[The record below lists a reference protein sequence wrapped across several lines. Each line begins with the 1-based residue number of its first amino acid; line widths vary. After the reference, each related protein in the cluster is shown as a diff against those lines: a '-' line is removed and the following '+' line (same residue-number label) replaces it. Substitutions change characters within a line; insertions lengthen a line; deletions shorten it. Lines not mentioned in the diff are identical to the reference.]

1 MSYQLSA
8 VVADVELLREQTV
21 DLDHA
26 VLAAL
31 RQDFALLPVTP
42 QLVEEL
48 TGGLP
53 DFATG
58 EPSAADPF
66 RLILSPALADD
77 GSRSRR
83 GDRRAELALSD
94 DGSRSRR
101 GDRPAFIRSGAP
113 PGGAEAE
120 LWPPAE
126 LELSELLARWSRQG
140 PVAYLEAE
148 FAGGLGHQSAVV
160 WLGGEVSWG
169 PRFDG
174 ALDGPRAEWPI
185 NAALVQLG
193 AEPGPWIDPFAE
205 LGLHLERDTAGWLAH
220 GRRGLSADYWDD
232 LAEEWELRQSARHQQ
247 PHRPGPVGDWG
258 SA

>member
-8 VVADVELLREQTV
+8 VVADVELLREQTA

-26 VLAAL
+26 VLGAL

-42 QLVEEL
+42 QLVQEL
-48 TGGLP
+48 TGDLP
-53 DFATG
+53 DFAAG
-58 EPSAADPF
+58 EPSAEQPF
-66 RLILSPALADD
+66 QLVLSPALAAD
-77 GSRSRR
+77 GSRSQR
-83 GDRRAELALSD
+83 G
-94 DGSRSRR
+94 
-101 GDRPAFIRSGAP
+101 
-113 PGGAEAE
+113 
-120 LWPPAE
+120 E
-126 LELSELLARWSRQG
+126 LELSEVLARWSRQG

-160 WLGGEVSWG
+160 WLGGAVSWG
-169 PRFDG
+169 PCFDG
-174 ALDGPRAEWPI
+174 TLDRPRAEWPI
-185 NAALVQLG
+185 NAALARLG

-232 LAEEWELRQSARHQQ
+232 LADEWELHQSDPHQQ

-258 SA
+258 TA

>member
-31 RQDFALLPVTP
+31 RQDFALVPVTP

-58 EPSAADPF
+58 EPSAGRPF
-66 RLILSPALADD
+66 QLALSLGLADD
-77 GSRSRR
+77 DSRSRR
-83 GDRRAELALSD
+83 RDRR
-94 DGSRSRR
+94 
-101 GDRPAFIRSGAP
+101 
-113 PGGAEAE
+113 
-120 LWPPAE
+120 AE
-126 LELSELLARWSRQG
+126 LELSEVLARWSRQG

-169 PRFDG
+169 PCFDG
-174 ALDGPRAEWPI
+174 ALDRPRTEWPI
-185 NAALVQLG
+185 NVALARLG

-220 GRRGLSADYWDD
+220 GRRGLSADYWDE
-232 LAEEWELRQSARHQQ
+232 LADEWERRQSEQHQQ
-247 PHRPGPVGDWG
+247 PDRPGPVGDWG
-258 SA
+258 SE

>member
-48 TGGLP
+48 TGDLP
-53 DFATG
+53 DFATD
-58 EPSAADPF
+58 EPSAAQPF
-66 RLILSPALADD
+66 QLVLGPALTGN

-83 GDRRAELALSD
+83 GQ
-94 DGSRSRR
+94 
-101 GDRPAFIRSGAP
+101 RPAFIRSGAP
-113 PGGAEAE
+113 PSGAEAE
-120 LWPPAE
+120 SRPAAE
-126 LELSELLARWSRQG
+126 LEFSQVLARWSRQG

-148 FAGGLGHQSAVV
+148 FAGGLGHQAAVV
-160 WLGGEVSWG
+160 WQDGEVSWG
-169 PRFDG
+169 PCFDRT
-174 ALDGPRAEWPI
+174 LDRPRSEWPI
-185 NAALVQLG
+185 NAALARLG

-205 LGLHLERDTAGWLAH
+205 LGLHLECGTAGWLAH
-220 GRRGLSADYWDD
+220 GRRGLSADYWDE
-232 LAEEWELRQSARHQQ
+232 LAEEWELRQSDPDQQ
-247 PHRPGPVGDWG
+247 PLRPGPVGDWG
-258 SA
+258 IA